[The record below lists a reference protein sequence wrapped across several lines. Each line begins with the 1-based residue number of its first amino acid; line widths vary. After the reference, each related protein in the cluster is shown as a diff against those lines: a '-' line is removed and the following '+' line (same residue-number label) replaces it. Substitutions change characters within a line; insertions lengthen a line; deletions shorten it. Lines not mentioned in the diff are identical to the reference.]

1 MNQGPRCVVL
11 MKKNGGEKSHATVPL
26 KHNIQLFF
34 LTFSEASA
42 YARSKMYNKNVK
54 NKQFLLTL

>member
-26 KHNIQLFF
+26 TPVYKNDAELKASTRSGPVH
-34 LTFSEASA
+34 TFRPS
-42 YARSKMYNKNVK
+42 
-54 NKQFLLTL
+54 

>member
-26 KHNIQLFF
+26 KENGDAIL
-34 LTFSEASA
+34 
-42 YARSKMYNKNVK
+42 ARLIKLK
-54 NKQFLLTL
+54 